1 MVARLV
7 EQRGTAMR
15 ITGTA
20 GNDNLVGTADYDI
33 ISAGAGDATIDGGA
47 GPDKMAG
54 QDGNDTFLGGAGV
67 DYMDGGAGVD
77 SVNYERS
84 NGAVT
89 VDLRSGRGFGA
100 DAEGDTLVGIENLVG
115 SQYNDTLTGNAGDN
129 TLKGGFGNDRL
140 SGNEGSDVLIGGL
153 GNDQLTGG
161 SEADTFV
168 FMPRYYGQQG
178 DADVIT
184 DFQVGTDVLQ
194 FHNAYWGNGVQSVD
208 DLMFSQ
214 AGSDTV
220 ISYGYAGDSITLR
233 NVDLEQLMSHA
244 ASDFLFT

>member
-1 MVARLV
+1 MKI
-7 EQRGTAMR
+7 M
-15 ITGTA
+15 GTA

-33 ISAGAGDATIDGGA
+33 ISGGAGDDTIDGGA

-54 QDGNDTFLGGAGV
+54 QDGNDTFLGGGGV

-100 DAEGDTLVGIENLVG
+100 DAEGDTLVSIENLVG
-115 SQYNDTLTGNAGDN
+115 SQYHDKLIGNAGDN
-129 TLKGGFGNDRL
+129 TLNGGLGDDRL
-140 SGNEGSDVLIGGL
+140 SGNEGKDVLIGGF

-161 SEADTFV
+161 SDADTFV
-168 FMPRYYGQQG
+168 FATRSYGQQSG
-178 DADVIT
+178 TDVIM
-184 DFQVGTDVLQ
+184 DFQVGTDVVQ
-194 FHNAYWGNGVQSVD
+194 FHNPYWGGNGVHSLD
-208 DLMFSQ
+208 DLTFSQ

-220 ISYGYAGDSITLR
+220 ISYGYTGDSITLR

-244 ASDFLFT
+244 ATDFLFT